1 MKKNN
6 PIVKIAVFGVIAVIL
21 WGVGFFT
28 KLWDT
33 IPKGTGIHL
42 NPANILRM
50 LFWIAATI
58 FIERLIVYLLS
69 LQGFL
74 YGVSCHLHIYWQFY
88 LLPSNLD
95 TFYFFF
101 VCV

>member
-58 FIERLIVYLLS
+58 FIERLIV
-69 LQGFL
+69 
-74 YGVSCHLHIYWQFY
+74 
-88 LLPSNLD
+88 
-95 TFYFFF
+95 
-101 VCV
+101 